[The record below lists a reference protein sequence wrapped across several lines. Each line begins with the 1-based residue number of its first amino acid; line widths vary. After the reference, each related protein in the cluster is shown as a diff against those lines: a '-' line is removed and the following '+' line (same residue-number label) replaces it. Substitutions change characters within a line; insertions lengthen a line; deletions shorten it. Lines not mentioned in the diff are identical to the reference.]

1 MYSLSNN
8 IILECNESNLSE
20 ALQYHI
26 DTNTPLVENVFRY
39 GSKGYFELY
48 NEARSLY
55 NDGKLNS
62 IDEDDIWL
70 LESDLGKWGIYEGK
84 KVLLDFPME
93 INEAEYRGKK
103 VNLNKPQ
110 RSSGPKKYQVYV
122 KNKKGNVIK
131 VNFGDA
137 KGGLSAKISDKDA
150 RKAFADRHNCSDK
163 KDRTKAG
170 YWSCNL
176 PRYGKSLG
184 ITQGNFYW

>member
-55 NDGKLNS
+55 N
-62 IDEDDIWL
+62 
-70 LESDLGKWGIYEGK
+70 EGK

-93 INEAEYRGKK
+93 INEAEYNGKK